1 MARRR
6 SRSLPPKKWA
16 MLAYIAGDNN
26 LSDNGLEDIQEMCE
40 VGASRTSH
48 VGVQIDTIGEHDG
61 AIRYEISEPDPT
73 GAAHRVVIERL
84 DEPDSGNPEVL
95 FQFLHWG
102 LRRYP
107 ARHRLAV
114 VWNHGA
120 GFRTSRRDIAYDDY
134 GSSLDMN
141 ELQRTLRR
149 AGLGTRNKLGI
160 LGFDACLM
168 NMLEIAYQLRNETEF
183 IVGSQQT
190 EPGDGWPYDKVLAA
204 VNTGPTPE
212 QMAKQIVRVYMRE
225 CRAVGDSNVTQSA
238 VRTDRVEAAV
248 RAWSQL
254 GDALATSIPADRSAI
269 RRVRSLVQAYE
280 YADYVDAVHAASLVA
295 RLASGPGVRARARAF
310 GDAVRRCV
318 VATDRQGGAVRE
330 SHGLSIWFPP
340 DRGQYLES
348 RAKYTAMDFFDRYP
362 GWVRFLD
369 ALHG

>member
-26 LSDNGLEDIQEMCE
+26 LSDNGLEDIQEMCD
-40 VGASRTSH
+40 VGASRVSH

-84 DEPDSGNPEVL
+84 GEPDSGNPEVL
-95 FQFLHWG
+95 YKFLHWG
-102 LRRYP
+102 LGRYP
-107 ARHRLAV
+107 AQHRLVV

-134 GSSLDMN
+134 GTSLDMN
-141 ELQRTLRR
+141 ELQHALRR
-149 AGLGTRNKLGI
+149 ARLGGRNKLRI

-190 EPGDGWPYDKVLAA
+190 EPGDGWPYNKVLAA
-204 VNTGPTPE
+204 INTGPPPE
-212 QMAKQIVRVYMRE
+212 QMARRIVRTYMRE
-225 CRAVGDSNVTQSA
+225 YRKVGDSNVTQSA

-254 GDALATSIPADRSAI
+254 GDALAASVAAEGPAM

-280 YADYVDAVHAASLVA
+280 YPDYVDAVHAAGLVA
-295 RLASGPGVRARARAF
+295 QHAKSPAVRARARTF
-310 GDAVRRCV
+310 GNAVRRCV
-318 VATDRQGGAVRE
+318 VAADCEGRAVRQ

-340 DRGQYLES
+340 DRGQYLEF
-348 RAKYTAMDFFDRYP
+348 RAKYTAMDFFEPYP